1 MKSFLSVNV
10 DMAKILIHPYSRRL
24 LRQACLLL
32 CSAVLLQ
39 SRAAWAAEPLRLSF
53 CYDSAVT
60 QLWLTHNGRGVLNRF
75 LGIAQEKLNL
85 RIQLDPLPW
94 KRCLRDVSMGLRA
107 GAVDGSYSE
116 ERAVYAYYPGT
127 PQGKLDVNRRLR
139 YGTYALYRVRGTDV
153 DWDGKQF
160 SNLNGPVVAQLGY
173 SVIRDLSN
181 LGVATD
187 ETPGTVDVVMR
198 KLLAGRAQ
206 VAAVFSEEGDRLLK
220 GPPYAGKIERMPIPL
235 IEKPYFLLVNK
246 AVYHTHPER
255 IEQLWT
261 TLAQLREALENQ
273 TAPKKKT
280 GRP

>member
-1 MKSFLSVNV
+1 MKPFPSVNFG
-10 DMAKILIHPYSRRL
+10 MAKILTHPYSRRL
-24 LRQACLLL
+24 LRRGCQLL
-32 CSAVLLQ
+32 CSGVLLQ
-39 SRAAWAAEPLRLSF
+39 SQTALAVEPLRLTF
-53 CYDSAVT
+53 CYDSAIT
-60 QLWLTHNGRGVLNRF
+60 QLWLTHNGRGVLNQM
-75 LGIAQEKLNL
+75 LGVAQEKLNL

-116 ERAVYAYYPGT
+116 ERAAYAYYPGT
-127 PQGKLDVNRRLR
+127 PQGKPDVNRRLR
-139 YGTYALYRVRGTDV
+139 YGTYALYRLRGADV
-153 DWDGKQF
+153 DWDGKHF
-160 SNLNGPVVAQLGY
+160 FNLNGPVVAQIGY
-173 SVIRDLSN
+173 SVVRDLGN

-187 ETPGTVDVVMR
+187 ETPGSVDVVMR

-206 VAAVFSEEGDRLLK
+206 LAAVFAEEGDRLLST
-220 GPPYAGKIERMPIPL
+220 PPYAGKIERLPIPL

-246 AVYHTHPER
+246 EVYHTHPER

-261 TLAQLREALENQ
+261 TLAQLREQQENK